1 MINWYYILI
10 AALLLLVFVCRKEW
24 KRRNRKRLLIRL
36 LASVFA
42 IVSLLSLSHRSK
54 ETINIG
60 SNSKIIL
67 LTDGFSRDS
76 INNLLSDKNV
86 LLFTTNLSIAKSLPD
101 IKIKFIAD
109 LNKFSS
115 EHKNDTIHVFGNG
128 FENEEL
134 NSLDQSPFI
143 FHSLQSFP
151 ATTSVYWKQR
161 LKPGEALTIQGK
173 YFNNSPREVKI
184 SLQGFGEVFDSIKVA
199 GNSQKDFSL
208 TTIPKHTG
216 KAVYSLIAILGNDTL
231 QNEPVPLNIQ
241 STSPLK
247 IFILSSSPDFEKTFL
262 KNKLSQNGY
271 EITASTIISKNRK
284 DEQFVNMHSTTV
296 DLLSSANLEKFDVIL
311 TDDDALSQ
319 LSVSQSTALRAVI
332 EEKGIGLVVKISNEK
347 NSSSFYSH
355 FFPAFSLQQDKKPFI
370 LLRSSVSDSDH
381 YKLKIEEPVCL
392 RYQTGA
398 QTLLKDEQANI
409 YASNIVYGQGR
420 IVATTLNNTYTLALS
435 GDNKS
440 WQSLWSLLLSKA
452 AKKNLPD
459 EEGWVSPALSFINE
473 PSILIVQN
481 NTGTAEGLVG
491 ESKIYLEKDSL
502 FPYQSRGAYWPVA
515 KGWQSL
521 IQRNGKIQ
529 NWYAFN
535 KNDWKVLRDYQ
546 KIDNNKRY
554 AARYP
559 LKFIQQSA
567 GQTGNWASHLKLY
580 LVILFFIC
588 CSVLWIEQKL
598 G

>member
-1 MINWYYILI
+1 MFWYYILV
-10 AALLLLVFVCRKEW
+10 AAFALVAFLCVKEW
-24 KRRNRKRLLIRL
+24 KRTNRSRLALRLVASLSAVLSIVILSYPDKKEPQQRQSSKVIVLTGGFNTDTLIRFL
-36 LASVFA
+36 QTNKSTPLFSTDY
-42 IVSLLSLSHRSK
+42 SLIQTSPK
-54 ETINIG
+54 Q
-60 SNSKIIL
+60 
-67 LTDGFSRDS
+67 
-76 INNLLSDKNV
+76 
-86 LLFTTNLSIAKSLPD
+86 
-101 IKIKFIAD
+101 KIKWIPD
-109 LNKFSS
+109 LAGFFSQHAKDS
-115 EHKNDTIHVFGNG
+115 VYVLGNG
-128 FENEEL
+128 FTNEEL
-134 NSLDQSPFI
+134 SLLNG
-143 FHSLQSFP
+143 HSFFYKP
-151 ATTSVYWKQR
+151 AA
-161 LKPGEALTIQGK
+161 LKPTVSSIHWQKEIKSGAPLTIQGK
-173 YFNNSPREVKI
+173 YDNNSGRDVAI
-184 SLQGFGEVFDSIKVA
+184 QLLAFGEVCDSLIIKP
-199 GNSQKDFSL
+199 GIQKEFSL
-208 TTIPKHTG
+208 STVPKHRG
-216 KAVYSLIAILGNDTL
+216 RAVYSFLALSGKDTL
-231 QNEPVPLNIQ
+231 QNEPVPIEVEYK
-241 STSPLK
+241 SPLR
-247 IFILSSSPDFEKTFL
+247 ILILSSSPDFEKTFL

-311 TDDDALSQ
+311 TDDNALSQ
-319 LSVSQSTALRAVI
+319 LSVSQSAALRAAI

-347 NSSSFYSH
+347 SSSSFYSH

-529 NWYAFN
+529 NWYAFD